1 MSATATQLPSVL
13 SGRSAR
19 AGAPARLWAHIGVR
33 LHRARLDAILA
44 EGADPAASPE
54 LQLRARQLTRPSHRQ
69 ALAAGFEKALA
80 AAEGPR
86 PRFSSAVA
94 PAKYEVRAARA
105 ALLEL
110 CQDLRERPTVAPAGM
125 ALARQLLT
133 DGTSPLYIESRND
146 ALWHALRR
154 ATAALDAHR

>member
-13 SGRSAR
+13 SGRSAG
-19 AGAPARLWAHIGVR
+19 AGARARLWAYVAVR
-33 LHRARLDAILA
+33 LRQTRLDATLA
-44 EGADPAASPE
+44 DGADPAASPE
-54 LQLRARQLTRPSHRQ
+54 LQLRARQLTQMSHRR
-69 ALAAGFEKALA
+69 ALAAGFEKALEA
-80 AAEGPR
+80 CEGPR

-110 CQDLRERPTVAPAGM
+110 CQDLRERPTVAPAGV
-125 ALARQLLT
+125 ALARELLT

-146 ALWHALRR
+146 ALWQALRR
-154 ATAALDAHR
+154 ATAALDADG

>member
-1 MSATATQLPSVL
+1 MSATVTQLPSVV

-19 AGAPARLWAHIGVR
+19 AAVRERLWAHIGVR
-33 LHRARLDAILA
+33 LHRIRLDAMLA

-54 LQLRARQLTRPSHRQ
+54 LRLRARQLTQMSHRR

-80 AAEGPR
+80 TAEGPR
-86 PRFSSAVA
+86 PRLSSAVA

-110 CQDLRERPTVAPAGM
+110 CQDLRERATVAPAGV
-125 ALARQLLT
+125 ALARDLLT
-133 DGTSPLYIESRND
+133 DGTSPLYIESLGD

-154 ATAALDAHR
+154 ATAALDAHS